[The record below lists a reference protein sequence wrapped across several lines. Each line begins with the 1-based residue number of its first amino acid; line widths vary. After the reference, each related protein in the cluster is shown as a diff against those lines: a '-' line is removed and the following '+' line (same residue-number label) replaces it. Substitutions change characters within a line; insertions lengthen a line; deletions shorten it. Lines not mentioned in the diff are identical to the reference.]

1 MQVLSAIVIVA
12 LYASSVLAH
21 PGHNIQEELAE
32 RAAFLKEAP
41 RRDLSHCAAK
51 LKARGITQ
59 KNVQRRAAIAKAARE
74 KRGIP
79 HDAPFKRSFADVL
92 GTNHTS
98 PVVHTPKT
106 DKDIIFASNS
116 SCVLQ
121 PETTEGPYCAYIHSL
136 YGKTT

>member
-1 MQVLSAIVIVA
+1 MQLLSAIAVA
-12 LYASSVLAH
+12 ALCATNALAH
-21 PGHNIQEELAE
+21 PGHDVREELAE

-51 LKARGITQ
+51 LKERGITQ

-92 GTNHTS
+92 AKNHTS
-98 PVVHTPKT
+98 PVVYTPAT
-106 DKDIIFASNS
+106 DKETIFAGNS

-121 PETTEGPYCAYIHSL
+121 PETTEGPYC
-136 YGKTT
+136 